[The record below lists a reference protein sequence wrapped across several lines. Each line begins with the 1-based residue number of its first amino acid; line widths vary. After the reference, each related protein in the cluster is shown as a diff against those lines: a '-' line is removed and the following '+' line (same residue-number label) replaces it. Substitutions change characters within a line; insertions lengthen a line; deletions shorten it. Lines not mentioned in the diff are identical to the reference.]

1 MALLQV
7 KYGALLAARNGLPLL
22 VHVYIRVRTVNT
34 LKFAQLPQKHVP
46 LTRTRFSVMT
56 GRSCNHHQ
64 PCKLLHQWSY
74 APSSYLLNHL
84 VRQREQR
91 LRRSTYRLK
100 LLNRHASCRG
110 DHVCAMRLAPN
121 GDDVTESCDVM
132 YFMITRY
139 MKCSCQADT
148 NIYFYLLCTH
158 NTTVKPLF
166 LSIMVGLPLL
176 YISEITN
183 PTGARR

>member
-64 PCKLLHQWSY
+64 PCELLHQRSY

-121 GDDVTESCDVM
+121 GDDVTEYCDVIELIDNEVHEM
-132 YFMITRY
+132 
-139 MKCSCQADT
+139 
-148 NIYFYLLCTH
+148 YLLCRLCNWPLFLKH
-158 NTTVKPLF
+158 PNTTVTSPF
-166 LSIMVGLPLL
+166 LSIIVV
-176 YISEITN
+176 
-183 PTGARR
+183 